1 MNLKFEIETTI
12 YLEYIFPFVTVND
25 STMLYQKCDSIFNL
39 YVSAMVSECLRSD
52 LNDLRTTF
60 E

>member
-25 STMLYQKCDSIFNL
+25 STMLCQKCDSIFNL
-39 YVSAMVSECLRSD
+39 YVSVMVSECLRSD
-52 LNDLRTTF
+52 LNDLRITF